1 MQQKPSPGIKPSLKL
16 NVDQQVAYGF
26 AQDDFHKFHLFYG
39 GGGSGKSFFIMS
51 IIILRAIAAPGSRH
65 GVFRL
70 TRASCEKT
78 LFDKTLRE
86 VMAKVFPGLWNRC
99 KVSLSDLSVTL
110 PATNGLESVIYFDGL
125 DENRLTKV
133 LGDEYNTVW
142 LNECNEF
149 GYKHVSLLTGRL
161 RYKSNIMG
169 SGAALKNK
177 AFFDC
182 NPRSKK
188 DWDYQS
194 FILGV
199 NPIDGNTL
207 DGHDE
212 WVACKLNPQNNV
224 EHLGEDYLRT
234 MASSMSAADRKRYI
248 AGEWAN
254 DNPGAL
260 FKDWMFNDPGRRIP
274 IKDGATREDR
284 IAACPELGRIVVA
297 VDPSTTANKNSDET
311 GICVVGLGKD
321 GHCYVL
327 EDATLKGT
335 PKKWA
340 DRTAYLYSQWKADR
354 VVAEKNQ
361 GGLMVEQTLRTAHA
375 NLPIKLVHATKGK
388 DVRAEPVSALYEQG
402 KVHHVGK
409 LSELEEQMC
418 DFGMAGV
425 TKSPDRMD
433 ALVWGVWELMNL
445 GAENVVVPGAVQAR
459 SSNRRR

>member
-1 MQQKPSPGIKPSLKL
+1 MTTATTLRINLVLNTDQKA
-16 NVDQQVAYGF
+16 AYGV
-26 AQDDFHKFHLFYG
+26 AQDNTHKFHLFYG

-51 IIILRAIAAPGSRH
+51 VIILRAIAAPGSRH
-65 GVFRL
+65 GIFRL

-86 VMAKVFPGLWNRC
+86 VMHKVFPGLWGKC
-99 KVSLSDLSVTL
+99 QVSLSDMSVTF
-110 PATNGLESVIYFDGL
+110 PAQNGMQSVIYFDGL

-149 GYKHVSLLTGRL
+149 TYKHVSLLSGRL
-161 RYKSNIMG
+161 RYKTNILNG
-169 SGAALKNK
+169 KPLKNK

-188 DWDYQS
+188 DWDYQA
-194 FILGV
+194 FVLGV
-199 NPIDGNTL
+199 NPIDGNAL
-207 DGHDE
+207 DNHSE
-212 WVACKLNPQNNV
+212 WVHRKLSPENNTV
-224 EHLGEDYLRT
+224 HLGEDYLRT
-234 MASSMSAADRKRYI
+234 VASTMSAADKKRYI

-260 FKDWMFNDPGRRIP
+260 FKDWMFNDPGRRVP
-274 IKDGATREDR
+274 IKDGATREDKL
-284 IAACPELGRIVVA
+284 AACPSLSRIVVA
-297 VDPSTTANKNSDET
+297 VDPSVTANKSSDET
-311 GICVVGLGKD
+311 GIAVVGLGKD

-327 EDATLKGT
+327 EDGTLKGT
-335 PKKWA
+335 PDEWA
-340 DRTAYLYSQWKADR
+340 NHAAYLFKEWSADR

-375 NLPIKLVHATKGK
+375 ALPIKLVHATRGK

-402 KVHHVGK
+402 KVHHVGN
-409 LSELEEQMC
+409 LSQLEEQMC

-445 GAENVVVPGAVQAR
+445 GAEDVVVPGGRMGR
-459 SSNRRR
+459 STGRRE

>member
-1 MQQKPSPGIKPSLKL
+1 MTTATPPKINLGF
-16 NVDQQVAYGF
+16 NEDQQAAYGV
-26 AQDDFHKFHLFYG
+26 AQDNFHKFHLFYG

-51 IIILRAIAAPGSRH
+51 IIILRAMASPGSRH
-65 GVFRL
+65 GIFRL
-70 TRASCEKT
+70 TLASCRKT

-86 VMAKVFPGLWNRC
+86 VMREAFPGLMERS
-99 KVSLSDLSVTL
+99 KVSESEASVEL
-110 PATNGLESVIYFDGL
+110 PNGSFLFFDGL

-149 GYKHVSLLTGRL
+149 TYKHVSLLSGRL
-161 RYKSNIMG
+161 RYKTDVLNG
-169 SGAALKNK
+169 KPLKNK

-188 DWDYQS
+188 DWDYQA
-194 FILGV
+194 FVLGV
-199 NPIDGNTL
+199 NPIDGNAL
-207 DGHDE
+207 DNRAE
-212 WVACKLNPQNNV
+212 WVHRKLRPEANIKR
-224 EHLGEDYLRT
+224 LGEDYLST
-234 MASSMSAADRKRYI
+234 MAATMSAADKKRYI

-260 FKDWMFNDPGRRIP
+260 FKDWMFNDPGRRVP
-274 IKDGATREDR
+274 IKDGATREEKL
-284 IAACPELGRIVVA
+284 AACPSLSRIVVA
-297 VDPSTTANKNSDET
+297 VDPAVTTNKNSDET
-311 GICVVGLGKD
+311 GIAVVGLGRD

-327 EDATLKGT
+327 EDATMKGT
-335 PKKWA
+335 PDEWA
-340 DRTAYLYSQWKADR
+340 NRAAYLFKQWSADR

-375 NLPIKLVHATKGK
+375 ALPIKLVHATRGK

-402 KVHHVGK
+402 RVHHVGN
-409 LSELEEQMC
+409 LSALEEQMC

-433 ALVWGVWELMNL
+433 ALVWGVWELMDL
-445 GAENVVVPGAVQAR
+445 GGDDKPVVPGAVQAR
-459 SSNRRR
+459 SSGRRQ

>member
-1 MQQKPSPGIKPSLKL
+1 METKKPATGIKPQLQL
-16 NVDQQVAYGF
+16 NRDQQAAYGF
-26 AQDDFHKFHLFYG
+26 AQDDYHKFHLFYG

-51 IIILRAIAAPGSRH
+51 VILLRAMAAPGSRH
-65 GVFRL
+65 GIFRL
-70 TRASCEKT
+70 TRNSCEKT

-86 VMAKVFPGLWNRC
+86 VMSKVFPGLWDRC
-99 KVSLSDLSVTL
+99 QVSLSDLSLQL
-110 PATNGLESVIYFDGL
+110 PNGSWLFFDGL

-149 GYKHVSLLTGRL
+149 TYKHVSLLTGRL
-161 RYKSNIMG
+161 RYVSETIDG
-169 SGAALKNK
+169 RVLKNK
-177 AFFDC
+177 AYLDC

-188 DWDYQS
+188 DYDYQA

-199 NPIDGNTL
+199 NPIDGNSL
-207 DGHDE
+207 DNHDE
-212 WVACKLNPQNNV
+212 WVACKMSPENNLA
-224 EHLGEDYLRT
+224 HLGDDYLRT
-234 MASSMSAADRKRYI
+234 MASTMSAADRKRYI
-248 AGEWAN
+248 EGSWAN

-260 FKDWMFNDPGRRIP
+260 FKDWMFNDPSRRVP
-274 IKDGATREDR
+274 VKDGATRDER
-284 IAACPELGRIVVA
+284 RAACPDLKRIVVA
-297 VDPSTTANKNSDET
+297 LDPSTTNNKNSDET
-311 GICVVGLGKD
+311 GICVVGLGSD

-327 EDATLKGT
+327 EDSTMKGT
-335 PKKWA
+335 PNEWA
-340 DRTAYLYSQWKADR
+340 DRTAYLFKMWKADR

-361 GGLMVEQTLRTAHA
+361 GGLMVEQTLRTSHNA
-375 NLPIKLVHATKGK
+375 LPIRLVHATRGK

-409 LSELEEQMC
+409 MPELEEQMC

-425 TKSPDRMD
+425 SKSPDRMD

-459 SSNRRR
+459 ASGRRR

>member
-1 MQQKPSPGIKPSLKL
+1 MKEKAQGRKPNLVLNSDQKA
-16 NVDQQVAYGF
+16 AYSF
-26 AQDDFHKFHLFYG
+26 AQDDYHKFHLFYG

-51 IIILRAIAAPGSRH
+51 VIILRAMAAPGSRH
-65 GVFRL
+65 GIFRL
-70 TRASCEKT
+70 TRNSCEKT

-86 VMAKVFPGLWNRC
+86 VMAKVFPGLWDRC
-99 KVSLSDLSVTL
+99 KVSLSDMSVEL
-110 PATNGLESVIYFDGL
+110 PNGAVIYFDGL

-149 GYKHVSLLTGRL
+149 TYKHVSLLTGRL
-161 RYKSNIMG
+161 RYVSEQIDGKT
-169 SGAALKNK
+169 LKNK

-188 DWDYQS
+188 DWDYQA

-199 NPIDGNTL
+199 NPVDGNSL
-207 DGHDE
+207 DNLKE
-212 WVACKLNPQNNV
+212 WVARKLSPENNLA
-224 EHLGEDYLRT
+224 HLGGDYLRT
-234 MASSMSAADRKRYI
+234 MASTMSAADRKRYI

-274 IKDGATREDR
+274 VKDGATREDR
-284 IAACPELGRIVVA
+284 LAALPALRRIVVA

-311 GICVVGLGKD
+311 GICVVGLGQD

-335 PKKWA
+335 PQEWA
-340 DRTAYLYSQWKADR
+340 ERTAYLFKQWEADR

-375 NLPIKLVHATKGK
+375 SLPIKLVHATRGK
-388 DVRAEPVSALYEQG
+388 EVRAEPVSALYEQG

-409 LSELEEQMC
+409 LPELEEQMC

-445 GAENVVVPGAVQAR
+445 GAEDVTIPGMTQGRR
-459 SSNRRR
+459 SSRHR

>member
-1 MQQKPSPGIKPSLKL
+1 MTTKPAANTPQLKL
-16 NVDQQVAYGF
+16 NADQQAAYGV
-26 AQDDFHKFHLFYG
+26 AQDDYHKFHLFYG

-51 IIILRAIAAPGSRH
+51 VILLRAIAAPGSRH
-65 GVFRL
+65 GIFRL
-70 TRASCEKT
+70 TRNSCEKT

-86 VMAKVFPGLWNRC
+86 VMHKVFPGLWDRC
-99 KVSLSDLSVTL
+99 TVSLSDMSITL
-110 PATNGLESVIYFDGL
+110 PAMQGLQSVIYFDGL

-149 GYKHVSLLTGRL
+149 TYKHVSLLTGRL
-161 RYKSNIMG
+161 RYVSKLLTG
-169 SGAALKNK
+169 DTLKNK

-182 NPRSKK
+182 NPRSNK

-199 NPIDGNTL
+199 NPVDGNSL
-207 DGHDE
+207 DNHKE
-212 WVACKLNPQNNV
+212 WVSCKLSPENNLD
-224 EHLGEDYLRT
+224 HLGEDYLRT
-234 MASSMSAADRKRYI
+234 MASTMSAADRKRYI
-248 AGEWAN
+248 EGNWAN

-260 FKDWMFNDPGRRIP
+260 FKDWMFNDPGRRVP
-274 IKDGATREDR
+274 VKDGATREER
-284 IAACPELGRIVVA
+284 IAACPDLSRIVVA

-311 GICVVGLGKD
+311 GLCVVGLGKD

-335 PKKWA
+335 PKEWA
-340 DRTAYLYSQWKADR
+340 DKTAYLYGQWQADR

-361 GGLMVEQTLRTAHA
+361 GGLMVEQTLRTAHT

-409 LSELEEQMC
+409 LPELEEQMC

-433 ALVWGVWELMNL
+433 ALVWGVWELMDL

-459 SSNRRR
+459 SSGRRR